1 MNILLVGRH
10 HGRARM
16 LVPGKQAVC
25 AVVIA
30 LAGAVG
36 GAAWGGYQLA
46 LLQVAEGDAETK
58 SHLVNRW
65 RTRLVETRERLADVE
80 ERAEHEID
88 ALTQRL
94 GELQA
99 RALRVDAL
107 GQNLV
112 AAADMGDQEFNF
124 DSSPA
129 MGGPE
134 AELSD
139 ESQSVADL
147 EGQIDALD
155 SRLRS
160 REKQLAVLDR
170 LIANREINSQREL
183 DGRPVSWGWTSSPYG
198 YRTDPFTG
206 RRAWHTRVDVAGRDG
221 GDVVAVGAGVVTE
234 ARQKGG
240 YGYFVEVDHGDGL
253 QTRYAHAKELLVGK
267 GDIVEKGQKIAV
279 MGSTGRST
287 GPHVHFEVVRNGN
300 RQDPKET
307 SCSRT
312 GPPGPALPSPLAGS
326 LSAVAFIRRSI
337 SVRML
342 CFKVSRICRETN
354 PPCRTPA
361 SVIRRRA
368 SMEMNGLLCLH
379 SWQRAYSVAK
389 CP

>member
-1 MNILLVGRH
+1 
-10 HGRARM
+10 M
-16 LVPGKQAVC
+16 LVPVKQAVC

-206 RRAWHTRVDVAGRDG
+206 RRAWHTGVDVAGRDG

-300 RQDPKET
+300 RQDPKD
-307 SCSRT
+307 
-312 GPPGPALPSPLAGS
+312 
-326 LSAVAFIRRSI
+326 F
-337 SVRML
+337 M
-342 CFKVSRICRETN
+342 
-354 PPCRTPA
+354 
-361 SVIRRRA
+361 
-368 SMEMNGLLCLH
+368 
-379 SWQRAYSVAK
+379 
-389 CP
+389 

>member
-16 LVPGKQAVC
+16 LVPGKQALVA
-25 AVVIA
+25 AV
-30 LAGAVG
+30 LAFSGIVG

-46 LLQVAEGDAETK
+46 LEQVADGDAETK

-88 ALTQRL
+88 ALTRRL

-112 AAADMGDQEFNF
+112 AAADMEDQEFNF
-124 DSSPA
+124 DAAPA

-134 AELSD
+134 GELAG
-139 ESQSVADL
+139 ESQSVVDL
-147 EGQIDALD
+147 EEQIDALD

-160 REKQLAVLDR
+160 REKQLALLDR
-170 LIANREINSQREL
+170 LIANREINNQREV
-183 DGRPVSWGWTSSPYG
+183 DGRPVSWGWISSPYG

-206 RRAWHTRVDVAGRDG
+206 RRAWHTGLDVAGRDG

-234 ARQKGG
+234 AKRKGG
-240 YGYFVEVDHGDGL
+240 YGYYVEIDHGDGL

-267 GDIVEKGQKIAV
+267 GDIVEKGQQIAV

-287 GPHVHFEVVRNGN
+287 GPHVHFEVVKNGT
-300 RQDPKET
+300 RQDP
-307 SCSRT
+307 RD
-312 GPPGPALPSPLAGS
+312 
-326 LSAVAFIRRSI
+326 F
-337 SVRML
+337 M
-342 CFKVSRICRETN
+342 
-354 PPCRTPA
+354 
-361 SVIRRRA
+361 
-368 SMEMNGLLCLH
+368 
-379 SWQRAYSVAK
+379 
-389 CP
+389 

>member
-16 LVPGKQAVC
+16 LVPGKQAVV

-30 LAGAVG
+30 LASAVG

-46 LLQVAEGDAETK
+46 LQQVAEGDAETE
-58 SHLVNRW
+58 SHLVSRW
-65 RTRLVETRERLADVE
+65 RTRLVETRERLANVE

-88 ALTQRL
+88 ALTRRL
-94 GELQA
+94 GEIQA

-124 DSSPA
+124 DAAPA

-134 AELSD
+134 AELSG
-139 ESQSVADL
+139 ENQSLADL
-147 EGQIDALD
+147 EDQIDALD

-160 REKQLAVLDR
+160 REKQLALLDR
-170 LIANREINSQREL
+170 LIANREINNQREP

-206 RRAWHTRVDVAGRDG
+206 RRAWHTGVDVAGRDG
-221 GDVVAVGAGVVTE
+221 GDVVAVGAGVVT
-234 ARQKGG
+234 AAKQKGG
-240 YGYFVEVDHGDGL
+240 YGYFVEIDHGDGL
-253 QTRYAHAKELLVGK
+253 QTRYAHAKELLVSK
-267 GDIVEKGQKIAV
+267 GDIVEKGQQIAV

-300 RQDPKET
+300 RQDPKD
-307 SCSRT
+307 
-312 GPPGPALPSPLAGS
+312 
-326 LSAVAFIRRSI
+326 F
-337 SVRML
+337 M
-342 CFKVSRICRETN
+342 
-354 PPCRTPA
+354 
-361 SVIRRRA
+361 
-368 SMEMNGLLCLH
+368 
-379 SWQRAYSVAK
+379 
-389 CP
+389 